1 MIRIRVESK
10 KVFCL
15 FRFFVKFCLFDT
27 DPWIRMI
34 LRIKR
39 IGILSTDFALLNCN
53 TLSILKNKF
62 WLKGN
67 LRGILRF
74 FRICILRLQSWFMVP
89 KIARLL
95 VVGPWT
101 SGKSWIFSLWHEPA
115 HKRSITSGYV
125 FHLIWSHGSK

>member
-1 MIRIRVESK
+1 MGERKCKACKGNVKGHQVRILSILMRILDPDILTKQNCQIFFSNLPFLTVLIWVLRVKKFFVYLGFLLNFAFLIRIRVESK

-62 WLKGN
+62 
-67 LRGILRF
+67 
-74 FRICILRLQSWFMVP
+74 
-89 KIARLL
+89 
-95 VVGPWT
+95 
-101 SGKSWIFSLWHEPA
+101 
-115 HKRSITSGYV
+115 
-125 FHLIWSHGSK
+125 